1 MLAAKVAIVAG
12 AGKETHVAE
21 EAGVGTPQNAGM
33 QSSPITEV
41 TIALHSKEEEVED
54 RVRHRHLHRQV
65 VDQVVA
71 GTQNQVTGSCN
82 LTATTS
88 AVARDST
95 ASSRREP
102 VGAISVPNRAVHSL
116 FGTTPSQFVTRLPAV
131 RPSSRPLAEDDEEM
145 CTLRCCLAKLM
156 RQGPC
161 NPTSI
166 PTAKVS
172 VILSRD
178 QQEADG
184 EADDD
189 AAHRGQQEADEEA
202 DDDAA
207 RGHKVADEEADDDA
221 AQADA
226 EDADAKRSG

>member
-1 MLAAKVAIVAG
+1 M
-12 AGKETHVAE
+12 H
-21 EAGVGTPQNAGM
+21 
-33 QSSPITEV
+33 
-41 TIALHSKEEEVED
+41 
-54 RVRHRHLHRQV
+54 
-65 VDQVVA
+65 
-71 GTQNQVTGSCN
+71 
-82 LTATTS
+82 
-88 AVARDST
+88 
-95 ASSRREP
+95 
-102 VGAISVPNRAVHSL
+102 
-116 FGTTPSQFVTRLPAV
+116 
-131 RPSSRPLAEDDEEM
+131 
-145 CTLRCCLAKLM
+145 
-156 RQGPC
+156 QGPKH
-161 NPTSI
+161 PTSI
-166 PTAKVS
+166 PTAKAS